1 MIQLKKKE
9 QLHDSAN
16 EIQLFIPF
24 ISFTRW
30 TPKHCVMKKGEL
42 AATHRG
48 DEYAKKF
55 SKLLCSMT
63 SSFSSSD

>member
-1 MIQLKKKE
+1 
-9 QLHDSAN
+9 
-16 EIQLFIPF
+16 
-24 ISFTRW
+24 
-30 TPKHCVMKKGEL
+30 MKKGEL
-42 AATHRG
+42 AATHSG